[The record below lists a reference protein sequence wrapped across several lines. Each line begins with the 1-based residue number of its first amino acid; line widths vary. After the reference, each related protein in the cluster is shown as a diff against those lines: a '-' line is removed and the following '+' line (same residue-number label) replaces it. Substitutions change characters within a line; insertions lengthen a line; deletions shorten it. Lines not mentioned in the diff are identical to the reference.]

1 MKLVHLIAAAVAVTG
16 LSLPL
21 LSASAGP
28 VPQDTAALK
37 SQTQSGATL
46 AHGGGHHGGGGGG
59 GFSGGGWHHGG
70 GGFSGGSRF
79 WSPPLL

>member
-1 MKLVHLIAAAVAVTG
+1 MKLAHLIAAAVAVTG

-37 SQTQSGATL
+37 GHTESGATL
-46 AHGGGHHGGGGGG
+46 AGGGMVAEEAAAAAE
-59 GFSGGGWHHGG
+59 W
-70 GGFSGGSRF
+70 RR
-79 WSPPLL
+79 WLLAAAECTMAEEASPAAE